1 MATNYLQLTN
11 ELLREM
17 NEVPLTTS
25 NFSSAIGVQ
34 AHAKDC
40 INRAYLDIVLEEPQW
55 PFLSVGD
62 SGTTD
67 PMYGNTYVETVAN
80 TRWYELKPASSSILD
95 DYGSIDWDNFYL
107 TTVGVTGE
115 AAPYTAKNL
124 RFTTIE
130 EWKDYY
136 RASENAD
143 DADAA
148 NGGEPKR
155 VIRSPDG
162 RMFGLSPI
170 PDKVYRVWFYAY
182 NQPTQL
188 SAYSDEIIF
197 PDMYKPVL
205 LARARYFVHQFKEAI
220 QAAALANEEYRRG
233 LRLMKTNLM
242 VPEPFYIK
250 DDRVRF
256 V

>member
-1 MATNYLQLTN
+1 MATTYLQLTN

-17 NEVPLTTS
+17 NEVVLTSS
-25 NFSSAIGVQ
+25 NFSSAIGIQ
-34 AHAKDC
+34 AHVKDC
-40 INRAYLDIVLEEPQW
+40 VNRAYLDIVLEEPQW

-95 DYGSIDWDNFYL
+95 DYGSVDWDNFYL
-107 TTVGVTGE
+107 TTVGVTSE
-115 AAPYTAKNL
+115 SAPYTAKNL
-124 RFTTIE
+124 RFTTVD
-130 EWKDYY
+130 EWKDFY
-136 RASENAD
+136 RARENAD
-143 DADAA
+143 DAEDA

-182 NQPTQL
+182 TQPTQL
-188 SAYSDEIIF
+188 SAYSDAIVF
-197 PDMYKPVL
+197 PDMYKTVL
-205 LARARYFVHQFKEAI
+205 LSRARYFIHQFKENI
-220 QAAALANEEYRRG
+220 QPAALALEEYRRG
-233 LRLMKTNLM
+233 LKLMKSNLM
-242 VPEPFYIK
+242 TPEPFYIK

>member
-1 MATNYLQLTN
+1 MATTYLQLTN

-17 NEVPLTTS
+17 NEVALTSS
-25 NFSSAIGVQ
+25 NFSSAIGIQ
-34 AHAKDC
+34 AHVKDC
-40 INRAYLDIVLEEPQW
+40 VNRAYLDIVLEEPQW

-95 DYGSIDWDNFYL
+95 DYGSVDWDNFYL

-115 AAPYTAKNL
+115 SAPYTAKNL
-124 RFTTIE
+124 RFTTVD
-130 EWKDYY
+130 EWKDFY
-136 RASENAD
+136 RAKENAD
-143 DADAA
+143 DAEDA

-182 NQPTQL
+182 TQPTQL
-188 SAYSDEIIF
+188 SAYSDAIVF
-197 PDMYKPVL
+197 PDMYKTVL
-205 LARARYFVHQFKEAI
+205 LSRARYFIHQFKENI
-220 QAAALANEEYRRG
+220 QPAALALEEYRRG
-233 LRLMKTNLM
+233 LKLMKSNLM
-242 VPEPFYIK
+242 TPEPFYIK

>member
-1 MATNYLQLTN
+1 
-11 ELLREM
+11 
-17 NEVPLTTS
+17 V
-25 NFSSAIGVQ
+25 
-34 AHAKDC
+34 H
-40 INRAYLDIVLEEPQW
+40 LDIVLEEPQW

-80 TRWYELKPASSSILD
+80 TRWYELKPASDSILD
-95 DYGSIDWDNFYL
+95 DYGSVDWDNFYL

-115 AAPYTAKNL
+115 SAPYTAKNL
-124 RFTTIE
+124 RFTTVD
-130 EWKDYY
+130 EWKDFY
-136 RASENAD
+136 RARENAD
-143 DADAA
+143 DAEDA

-170 PDKVYRVWFYAY
+170 PDKIYRVWFYAY
-182 NQPTQL
+182 TQPTQL
-188 SAYSDEIIF
+188 SAYGDTIVF
-197 PDMYKPVL
+197 PDMYKTVL
-205 LARARYFVHQFKEAI
+205 LSRARYFIHQFKENI
-220 QAAALANEEYRRG
+220 QPAALALEEYRRG
-233 LRLMKTNLM
+233 LKLMKSNLM
-242 VPEPFYIK
+242 TPEPFYIK

>member
-107 TTVGVTGE
+107 TTVGVSGE
-115 AAPYTAKNL
+115 SAPYTAKNL

-130 EWKDYY
+130 EWKDYF

-143 DADAA
+143 DAEDA

-182 NQPTQL
+182 TQPTQL
-188 SAYSDEIIF
+188 SAYSDEIVF
-197 PDMYKPVL
+197 PDVYKTVL
-205 LARARYFVHQFKEAI
+205 LARARYFVHQFKEAV
-220 QAAALANEEYRRG
+220 QPAALANEEYRRG
-233 LRLMKTNLM
+233 LRLMKSNLM

>member
-1 MATNYLQLTN
+1 MATTYLQLTN

-17 NEVPLTTS
+17 NEVALTSS
-25 NFSSAIGVQ
+25 NFSSASGIQ
-34 AHAKDC
+34 AHVKDC
-40 INRAYLDIVLEEPQW
+40 VNRAYLDIVLEEPQW

-95 DYGSIDWDNFYL
+95 DYGSVDWDNFYL

-115 AAPYTAKNL
+115 SAPYTAKNL
-124 RFTTIE
+124 RFTTVD
-130 EWKDYY
+130 EWKDFY
-136 RASENAD
+136 RAKENAD
-143 DADAA
+143 DAEDA

-182 NQPTQL
+182 TQPTQL
-188 SAYSDEIIF
+188 SAYSDAIVF
-197 PDMYKPVL
+197 PDMYKTVL
-205 LARARYFVHQFKEAI
+205 LSRARYFIHQFKENI
-220 QAAALANEEYRRG
+220 QPAALALEEYRRG
-233 LRLMKTNLM
+233 LKLMKSNLM
-242 VPEPFYIK
+242 TPEPFYIK

>member
-1 MATNYLQLTN
+1 
-11 ELLREM
+11 M

-67 PMYGNTYVETVAN
+67 PMYGNTYIETVAN
-80 TRWYELKPASSSILD
+80 TRWYELKPASDSILD

-115 AAPYTAKNL
+115 SAPYTAKNL

-130 EWKDYY
+130 EWKDYF

-143 DADAA
+143 DAEDA

-182 NQPTQL
+182 TQPTQL
-188 SAYSDEIIF
+188 SAYSDEIVF
-197 PDMYKPVL
+197 PDVYKTVL
-205 LARARYFVHQFKEAI
+205 LARARYFVHQFKEAV
-220 QAAALANEEYRRG
+220 QPAALANEEYRRG
-233 LRLMKTNLM
+233 LRLMKSNLM

-250 DDRVRF
+250 DDRMRF

>member
-67 PMYGNTYVETVAN
+67 PMYGNTYIETVAN

-115 AAPYTAKNL
+115 SAPYTAKNL

-130 EWKDYY
+130 EWKDYF

-143 DADAA
+143 DAEDA

-155 VIRSPDG
+155 VLRSPDG

-182 NQPTQL
+182 SQPTQL
-188 SAYSDEIIF
+188 SAYSDEIVF
-197 PDMYKPVL
+197 PDVYKPVL
-205 LARARYFVHQFKEAI
+205 LARARYFVHQFKEAV
-220 QAAALANEEYRRG
+220 QPAALANEEYRRG
-233 LRLMKTNLM
+233 LRLMKSNLM

>member
-1 MATNYLQLTN
+1 
-11 ELLREM
+11 M
-17 NEVPLTTS
+17 NEVVLTSS
-25 NFSSAIGVQ
+25 NFSSAIGMQ
-34 AHAKDC
+34 AHVKDC
-40 INRAYLDIVLEEPQW
+40 VNRAYLDIVLEEPQW

-67 PMYGNTYVETVAN
+67 PMYGNTYVETTAN
-80 TRWYELKPASSSILD
+80 TRWYELKPTSDSILN
-95 DYGSIDWDNFYL
+95 DYGSVDWDNFYL

-115 AAPYTAKNL
+115 SAPYTAKNL
-124 RFTTIE
+124 RFTTID
-130 EWKDYY
+130 EWKDFY
-136 RASENAD
+136 RAKENAD
-143 DADAA
+143 DAEDA

-182 NQPTQL
+182 TQPTQL
-188 SAYSDEIIF
+188 STYSDTIVF
-197 PDMYKPVL
+197 PDMYKTVL
-205 LARARYFVHQFKEAI
+205 LSRARYFIHQFKENI
-220 QAAALANEEYRRG
+220 QPAALALEEYRRG
-233 LRLMKTNLM
+233 LKLMKSNLM
-242 VPEPFYIK
+242 TPEPFYIK

>member
-1 MATNYLQLTN
+1 MATTYLQLTN

-17 NEVPLTTS
+17 NEVALTSS
-25 NFSSAIGVQ
+25 NFASAIGIQ
-34 AHAKDC
+34 AHVKDC
-40 INRAYLDIVLEEPQW
+40 VNRAYLDIVLEEPQW

-80 TRWYELKPASSSILD
+80 TRWYELKPASDSILD
-95 DYGSIDWDNFYL
+95 DYGSVDWDNFYL

-115 AAPYTAKNL
+115 SSPYTAKNL
-124 RFTTIE
+124 KFTTVE
-130 EWKDYY
+130 EWKDFY
-136 RASENAD
+136 RARENAD
-143 DADAA
+143 DAEDA

-182 NQPTQL
+182 TQPTQL
-188 SAYSDEIIF
+188 SAYSDAIVF
-197 PDMYKPVL
+197 PDMYKTVL
-205 LARARYFVHQFKEAI
+205 LSRARYFIHQFKENI
-220 QAAALANEEYRRG
+220 QPAALALEEYRRG
-233 LRLMKTNLM
+233 LKLMKSNLM
-242 VPEPFYIK
+242 TPEPFYIK

>member
-1 MATNYLQLTN
+1 
-11 ELLREM
+11 M
-17 NEVPLTTS
+17 NEVALTSS
-25 NFSSAIGVQ
+25 NFSSAIGIQ
-34 AHAKDC
+34 AHVKDC
-40 INRAYLDIVLEEPQW
+40 VNRAYLDIVLEEPQW

-95 DYGSIDWDNFYL
+95 DYGSVDWDNFYL

-115 AAPYTAKNL
+115 SAPYTAKNL
-124 RFTTIE
+124 RFTTVD
-130 EWKDYY
+130 EWKDFY
-136 RASENAD
+136 RARENAD
-143 DADAA
+143 DAEDA

-182 NQPTQL
+182 TQPTQL
-188 SAYSDEIIF
+188 SAYSDAIVF
-197 PDMYKPVL
+197 PDMYKTVL
-205 LARARYFVHQFKEAI
+205 LSRARYFIHQFKENI
-220 QAAALANEEYRRG
+220 QPAALALEEYRRG
-233 LRLMKTNLM
+233 LKLMKSNLM
-242 VPEPFYIK
+242 TPEPFYIK

>member
-1 MATNYLQLTN
+1 MATTYLQLTN

-17 NEVPLTTS
+17 NEVVLTSS
-25 NFSSAIGVQ
+25 NFASAIGIQ
-34 AHAKDC
+34 AHVKDC
-40 INRAYLDIVLEEPQW
+40 VNRAYLDIVLEEPQW

-95 DYGSIDWDNFYL
+95 DYGSVDWDNFYL

-115 AAPYTAKNL
+115 SAPYTAKNL
-124 RFTTIE
+124 RFTTVD
-130 EWKDYY
+130 EWKDFY
-136 RASENAD
+136 RARENAD
-143 DADAA
+143 DAEDA

-182 NQPTQL
+182 TQPTQL
-188 SAYSDEIIF
+188 SAYSDAIVF
-197 PDMYKPVL
+197 PDMYKTVL
-205 LARARYFVHQFKEAI
+205 LSRARYFIHQFKENI
-220 QAAALANEEYRRG
+220 QPAALALEEYRRG
-233 LRLMKTNLM
+233 LKLMKSNLM
-242 VPEPFYIK
+242 TPEPFYIK

>member
-80 TRWYELKPASSSILD
+80 TRWYELKPSSDSILN

-115 AAPYTAKNL
+115 AVPYTSKNL

-130 EWKDYY
+130 EWKDFY
-136 RASENAD
+136 RTKENAD
-143 DADAA
+143 DAEDA

-162 RMFGLSPI
+162 RMLGLSPI

-182 NQPTQL
+182 SQPTQL
-188 SAYSDEIIF
+188 SAYSDEIVF
-197 PDMYKPVL
+197 PDVYKPVL
-205 LARARYFVHQFKEAI
+205 LSRARYFVHQFKEAV
-220 QAAALANEEYRRG
+220 QSAALANEEYRRG
-233 LRLMKTNLM
+233 LRLMKANLM

>member
-67 PMYGNTYVETVAN
+67 PMYGNTYIETVAN
-80 TRWYELKPASSSILD
+80 TRWYELKPASDSILD

-107 TTVGVTGE
+107 TTVGVSGE
-115 AAPYTAKNL
+115 SAPYTAKNL

-130 EWKDYY
+130 EWKDYF

-143 DADAA
+143 DAEDA

-162 RMFGLSPI
+162 RMLGLSPI

-182 NQPTQL
+182 TQPTQL
-188 SAYSDEIIF
+188 SAYSDEIVF
-197 PDMYKPVL
+197 PDVYKPVL
-205 LARARYFVHQFKEAI
+205 LARARYFVHQFKEAV
-220 QAAALANEEYRRG
+220 QPAALANEEYRRG
-233 LRLMKTNLM
+233 LRLMKANLM

-250 DDRVRF
+250 DDRMRF

>member
-1 MATNYLQLTN
+1 MATTYLQLTN

-17 NEVPLTTS
+17 NEVALTSS
-25 NFSSAIGVQ
+25 NFASAIGIQ
-34 AHAKDC
+34 AHVKDC
-40 INRAYLDIVLEEPQW
+40 VNRAYLDIVLEEPQW

-80 TRWYELKPASSSILD
+80 TRWYELKPASDSILD
-95 DYGSIDWDNFYL
+95 DYGSVDWDNFYL

-115 AAPYTAKNL
+115 SSPYTAKNL
-124 RFTTIE
+124 RFTTVD
-130 EWKDYY
+130 EWKDFY
-136 RASENAD
+136 RAKENAD
-143 DADAA
+143 DAEDA

-182 NQPTQL
+182 TQPTQL
-188 SAYSDEIIF
+188 SAYGDTIVF
-197 PDMYKPVL
+197 PDMYKTVL
-205 LARARYFVHQFKEAI
+205 LSRARYFIHQFKENI
-220 QAAALANEEYRRG
+220 QPAALALEEYRRG
-233 LRLMKTNLM
+233 LKLMKSNLM
-242 VPEPFYIK
+242 TPEPFYIK

>member
-1 MATNYLQLTN
+1 MATTYLQLTN

-17 NEVPLTTS
+17 NEVALTSS
-25 NFSSAIGVQ
+25 NFSSAIGIQ
-34 AHAKDC
+34 AHVKDC
-40 INRAYLDIVLEEPQW
+40 VNRAYLDIVLEEPQW

-67 PMYGNTYVETVAN
+67 PMYGNTYVETIAN

-95 DYGSIDWDNFYL
+95 DYGSVDWDNFYL

-115 AAPYTAKNL
+115 SAPYTAKNL
-124 RFTTIE
+124 RFTTVD
-130 EWKDYY
+130 EWKDFY
-136 RASENAD
+136 RAKENAD
-143 DADAA
+143 DAEDA

-182 NQPTQL
+182 TQPTQL
-188 SAYSDEIIF
+188 SAYSDAIVF
-197 PDMYKPVL
+197 PDMYKTVL
-205 LARARYFVHQFKEAI
+205 LSRARYFIHQFKENI
-220 QAAALANEEYRRG
+220 QPAALALEEYRRG
-233 LRLMKTNLM
+233 LKLMKSNLM
-242 VPEPFYIK
+242 TPEPFYIK

>member
-1 MATNYLQLTN
+1 MATTYLQLTN

-17 NEVPLTTS
+17 NEVTLTSS
-25 NFSSAIGVQ
+25 NFSSAIGIQ
-34 AHAKDC
+34 AHVKDC
-40 INRAYLDIVLEEPQW
+40 VNRAYLDIVLEEPQW

-80 TRWYELKPASSSILD
+80 TRWYELKPASDSILD
-95 DYGSIDWDNFYL
+95 DYGSVDWDNFYL

-115 AAPYTAKNL
+115 SSPYTAKNL
-124 RFTTIE
+124 RFTTTD
-130 EWKDYY
+130 EWKDFY
-136 RASENAD
+136 RARENAD
-143 DADAA
+143 DAEDA

-182 NQPTQL
+182 AQPTQL
-188 SAYSDEIIF
+188 SAYSDAIVF
-197 PDMYKPVL
+197 PDMYKTVL
-205 LARARYFVHQFKEAI
+205 LSRARYFIHQFKENI
-220 QAAALANEEYRRG
+220 QPAALALEEYRRG
-233 LRLMKTNLM
+233 LKLMKSNLM
-242 VPEPFYIK
+242 TPEPFYIK

>member
-1 MATNYLQLTN
+1 MATTYLQLTN

-17 NEVPLTTS
+17 NEVVLTSS
-25 NFSSAIGVQ
+25 NFSSAIGIQ
-34 AHAKDC
+34 AHVKDC
-40 INRAYLDIVLEEPQW
+40 VNRAYLDIVLEEPQW

-95 DYGSIDWDNFYL
+95 DYGSVDWDNFYL

-115 AAPYTAKNL
+115 SAPYTAKNL
-124 RFTTIE
+124 RFTTVD
-130 EWKDYY
+130 EWKDFY
-136 RASENAD
+136 RARENAD
-143 DADAA
+143 DAEDA

-182 NQPTQL
+182 TQPTQL
-188 SAYSDEIIF
+188 SAYSDAIVF
-197 PDMYKPVL
+197 PDMYKTVL
-205 LARARYFVHQFKEAI
+205 LSRARYFIHQFKENI
-220 QAAALANEEYRRG
+220 QPAALALEEYRRG
-233 LRLMKTNLM
+233 LKLMKSNLM
-242 VPEPFYIK
+242 TPEPFYIK

>member
-67 PMYGNTYVETVAN
+67 PMYGNTYIETVAN
-80 TRWYELKPASSSILD
+80 TRWYELKPASDSILN
-95 DYGSIDWDNFYL
+95 DYGSVDWDNFYL
-107 TTVGVTGE
+107 TTVGVSGE
-115 AAPYTAKNL
+115 SAPYTAKNL

-130 EWKDYY
+130 EWKDFY
-136 RASENAD
+136 RTKENAD
-143 DADAA
+143 DAEDA

-162 RMFGLSPI
+162 RMLGLRPI

-182 NQPTQL
+182 NQPIQL
-188 SAYSDEIIF
+188 SAYSDEIVF
-197 PDMYKPVL
+197 PDVYKPVL
-205 LARARYFVHQFKEAI
+205 LARARYFVHQFKEAV
-220 QAAALANEEYRRG
+220 QPAALANEEYRRG

>member
-1 MATNYLQLTN
+1 MATTYLDLTN

-17 NEVPLTTS
+17 NEIALTSS
-25 NFSSAIGVQ
+25 NFASAIGIQ
-34 AHAKDC
+34 AHVKDC
-40 INRAYLDIVLEEPQW
+40 VNRAYLDIVLEEPQW

-67 PMYGNTYVETVAN
+67 PMYGNTYVETTAN
-80 TRWYELKPASSSILD
+80 TRWYELKPASDSILD
-95 DYGSIDWDNFYL
+95 DYGSVDWDNFYL

-115 AAPYTAKNL
+115 SAPYTAKNL
-124 RFTTIE
+124 RFTTVD
-130 EWKDYY
+130 EWKDFY
-136 RASENAD
+136 RAKENAD
-143 DADAA
+143 DAEDA

-182 NQPTQL
+182 TQPTQL
-188 SAYSDEIIF
+188 SAYGDTIVF
-197 PDMYKPVL
+197 PDMYKTVL
-205 LARARYFVHQFKEAI
+205 LSRARYFIHQFKENI
-220 QAAALANEEYRRG
+220 QPAALALEEYRRG
-233 LRLMKTNLM
+233 LKLMKSNLM
-242 VPEPFYIK
+242 TPEPFYIK

>member
-1 MATNYLQLTN
+1 MATTYLQLTN

-17 NEVPLTTS
+17 NEVVLTSS
-25 NFSSAIGVQ
+25 NFASAIGIQ
-34 AHAKDC
+34 AHVKDC
-40 INRAYLDIVLEEPQW
+40 VNRAYLDIVLEEPQW

-80 TRWYELKPASSSILD
+80 TRWYELKPASDSILD
-95 DYGSIDWDNFYL
+95 DYGSVDWDNFYL

-115 AAPYTAKNL
+115 SSPYTAKNL
-124 RFTTIE
+124 RFTTVD
-130 EWKDYY
+130 EWKDFY
-136 RASENAD
+136 RARENAD
-143 DADAA
+143 DAEDA

-182 NQPTQL
+182 TQPTQL
-188 SAYSDEIIF
+188 STYSDAIVF
-197 PDMYKPVL
+197 PDMYKTVL
-205 LARARYFVHQFKEAI
+205 LSRARYFIHQFKENI
-220 QAAALANEEYRRG
+220 QPAALALEEYRRG
-233 LRLMKTNLM
+233 LKLMKSNLM
-242 VPEPFYIK
+242 TPEPFYIK

>member
-1 MATNYLQLTN
+1 MATTYLQLTN

-67 PMYGNTYVETVAN
+67 PMYGNTYIETVAN
-80 TRWYELKPASSSILD
+80 TRWYELKPASDSILN
-95 DYGSIDWDNFYL
+95 DYGSVDWDNFYL
-107 TTVGVTGE
+107 TTVGVSGE
-115 AAPYTAKNL
+115 SPPYTAKNL

-130 EWKDYY
+130 EWKDYF

-143 DADAA
+143 DAEDA

-162 RMFGLSPI
+162 RMLGLSPI

-188 SAYSDEIIF
+188 SAYSDEIVF
-197 PDMYKPVL
+197 PDVYKPVL
-205 LARARYFVHQFKEAI
+205 LARARYFVHQFKEAV
-220 QAAALANEEYRRG
+220 QPAALANEEYRRG
-233 LRLMKTNLM
+233 LRLMKSNLM

-250 DDRVRF
+250 DDRMRF

>member
-1 MATNYLQLTN
+1 MATTYLQLTN

-17 NEVPLTTS
+17 NEVVLTSS
-25 NFSSAIGVQ
+25 NFSSAIGIQ
-34 AHAKDC
+34 AHVKDC
-40 INRAYLDIVLEEPQW
+40 VNRAYLDIVLEEPQW

-67 PMYGNTYVETVAN
+67 PMYGNTYVETTAN
-80 TRWYELKPASSSILD
+80 TRWYELKPTSDSILN
-95 DYGSIDWDNFYL
+95 DYGSVDWDNFYL

-115 AAPYTAKNL
+115 SAPYTAKNL
-124 RFTTIE
+124 RFTTID
-130 EWKDYY
+130 EWKDFY
-136 RASENAD
+136 RAKENAD
-143 DADAA
+143 DAEDA

-182 NQPTQL
+182 TQPTQL
-188 SAYSDEIIF
+188 STYSDTIVF
-197 PDMYKPVL
+197 PDMYKTVL
-205 LARARYFVHQFKEAI
+205 LSRARYFIHQFKENI
-220 QAAALANEEYRRG
+220 QPAALALEEYRRG
-233 LRLMKTNLM
+233 LKLMKSNLM
-242 VPEPFYIK
+242 TPEPFYIK

>member
-67 PMYGNTYVETVAN
+67 PMYGNTYIETVAN
-80 TRWYELKPASSSILD
+80 TRWYELKPASDSILD

-115 AAPYTAKNL
+115 SAPYTAKNL

-130 EWKDYY
+130 EWKDYF

-143 DADAA
+143 DAEDA

-182 NQPTQL
+182 TQPTQL
-188 SAYSDEIIF
+188 SAYSDEIVF
-197 PDMYKPVL
+197 PDVYKTVL
-205 LARARYFVHQFKEAI
+205 LARARYFVHQFKEAV
-220 QAAALANEEYRRG
+220 QPAALANEEYRRG
-233 LRLMKTNLM
+233 LRLMKSNLM

-250 DDRVRF
+250 DDRMRF

>member
-55 PFLSVGD
+55 PFLSVGN

-67 PMYGNTYVETVAN
+67 PMYGNTYIETVAN
-80 TRWYELKPASSSILD
+80 TRWYELKPASDSILN
-95 DYGSIDWDNFYL
+95 DYGSVDWDNFYL
-107 TTVGVTGE
+107 TTVGVSGE
-115 AAPYTAKNL
+115 SAPYTAKNL

-130 EWKDYY
+130 EWKDFY
-136 RASENAD
+136 RTKENAD
-143 DADAA
+143 DAENA

-162 RMFGLSPI
+162 RMLGLSPI

-188 SAYSDEIIF
+188 LAYSDEIVF
-197 PDMYKPVL
+197 PDVYKPVL
-205 LARARYFVHQFKEAI
+205 LARARYFVHQFKEAV
-220 QAAALANEEYRRG
+220 QPAALANEEYRRS

>member
-1 MATNYLQLTN
+1 MATTYLQLTN

-25 NFSSAIGVQ
+25 NFSSAIGIQ

-55 PFLSVGD
+55 PFLSVAD

-67 PMYGNTYVETVAN
+67 PMYGNVYVETVAN
-80 TRWYELKPASSSILD
+80 TRWYELKPASDSIKD
-95 DYGSIDWDNFYL
+95 DYGAIDWDNFYL
-107 TTVGVTGE
+107 TTVGVTSE
-115 AAPYTAKNL
+115 VAPYVAKNL
-124 RFTTIE
+124 KFTTIE
-130 EWKDYY
+130 EWKDFY
-136 RASENAD
+136 RARENAD
-143 DADAA
+143 DVENA

-182 NQPTQL
+182 NQATQL
-188 SAYSDEIIF
+188 SDYSDEIVF
-197 PDMYKPVL
+197 PDVYKTVL
-205 LARARYFVHQFKEAI
+205 LARARYFVHQFKEAV
-220 QAAALANEEYRRG
+220 QPAALALEEYRRG
-233 LRLMKTNLM
+233 LRLMKSNLM

-250 DDRVRF
+250 DDRRRF

>member
-1 MATNYLQLTN
+1 MATTYLDLTN

-17 NEVPLTTS
+17 NEIVLTSS
-25 NFSSAIGVQ
+25 NFASAIGIQ
-34 AHAKDC
+34 AHVKDC
-40 INRAYLDIVLEEPQW
+40 VNRAYLDIVLEEPQW

-67 PMYGNTYVETVAN
+67 PMYGNTYVETTAN
-80 TRWYELKPASSSILD
+80 TRWYELKPASDSILD
-95 DYGSIDWDNFYL
+95 DYGSVDWDNFYL

-115 AAPYTAKNL
+115 SAPYTAKNL
-124 RFTTIE
+124 RFTTVD
-130 EWKDYY
+130 EWKDFY
-136 RASENAD
+136 RAKENAD
-143 DADAA
+143 DAEDA

-182 NQPTQL
+182 TQPTQL
-188 SAYSDEIIF
+188 SAYGDTIVF
-197 PDMYKPVL
+197 PDMYKTVL
-205 LARARYFVHQFKEAI
+205 LSRARYFIHQFKENI
-220 QAAALANEEYRRG
+220 QPAALALEEYRRG
-233 LRLMKTNLM
+233 LKLMKSNLM
-242 VPEPFYIK
+242 TPEPFYIK

>member
-1 MATNYLQLTN
+1 MATTYLQLTN

-17 NEVPLTTS
+17 NEVALTSS
-25 NFSSAIGVQ
+25 NFSSAIGIQ
-34 AHAKDC
+34 AHVKDC
-40 INRAYLDIVLEEPQW
+40 VNRAYLDIVLEEPQW

-95 DYGSIDWDNFYL
+95 DYGSVDWDNFYL

-115 AAPYTAKNL
+115 SAPYTAKNL
-124 RFTTIE
+124 RFTTVD
-130 EWKDYY
+130 EWKDFY
-136 RASENAD
+136 RARENAD
-143 DADAA
+143 DAEDA

-182 NQPTQL
+182 TQPTQL
-188 SAYSDEIIF
+188 SAYSDAIVF
-197 PDMYKPVL
+197 PDMYKTVL
-205 LARARYFVHQFKEAI
+205 LSRARYFIHQFKENI
-220 QAAALANEEYRRG
+220 QPAALALEEYRRG
-233 LRLMKTNLM
+233 LKLMKSNLM
-242 VPEPFYIK
+242 TPEPFYMK

>member
-1 MATNYLQLTN
+1 MATTYLQLTN

-25 NFSSAIGVQ
+25 NFSSAIGIQ

-55 PFLSVGD
+55 PFLSVAD

-67 PMYGNTYVETVAN
+67 PMYGNVYVETVAN
-80 TRWYELKPASSSILD
+80 TRWYELKPASDSIKD
-95 DYGSIDWDNFYL
+95 DYGAIDWDNFYL
-107 TTVGVTGE
+107 TTVGVTSE
-115 AAPYTAKNL
+115 VAPYVAKNL
-124 RFTTIE
+124 KFTTIE
-130 EWKDYY
+130 EWKDFY
-136 RASENAD
+136 RARENAD
-143 DADAA
+143 DAENA

-182 NQPTQL
+182 NQATQL
-188 SAYSDEIIF
+188 SDYSDEIVF
-197 PDMYKPVL
+197 PDVYKTVL
-205 LARARYFVHQFKEAI
+205 LARARYFVHQFKEAV
-220 QAAALANEEYRRG
+220 QPAALALEEYRRG
-233 LRLMKTNLM
+233 LRLMKSNLM

-250 DDRVRF
+250 DDRRRF